1 MIPDGNGRSYC
12 SALTLSRA
20 DGQLLDLMGNIT
32 PAVAEANSYG
42 KLVEMLEA
50 YFTRKV

>member
-1 MIPDGNGRSYC
+1 MDEAIAARSLYQE
-12 SALTLSRA
+12 A
-20 DGQLLDLMGNIT
+20 DGQLLDLMGKII

-50 YFTRKV
+50 YFTPKV